1 MKPITDAVLFLVKY
15 DQDAPGCVVVERGT
29 VCLHDQGYYTVNFIE
44 HGLFLAHRLVW
55 ALHHGDPGAMT
66 IEYRDYDRK
75 NNRIDNLRKATKAQQ
90 MYNQGAPAHNT
101 SGVKGLRYSEKAGG
115 WYAEVKFNLKQYTK
129 FSKSREVCEA
139 WLVAK
144 RAELH
149 KEFAHG

>member
-1 MKPITDAVLFLVKY
+1 MKPITDAVLSRVKY
-15 DQDAPGCVVVERGT
+15 DPDAVGCVVVERGT
-29 VCLHDQGYYTVNFIE
+29 VCLHNQGYYTVNLRE

-55 ALHHGDPGAMT
+55 ALHHGDPGDTT
-66 IEYRDYDRK
+66 IDHDDTNRR
-75 NNRIDNLRKATKAQQ
+75 NNLIGNLRKAIKAQQ

-101 SGVKGLRYSEKAGG
+101 SGVKGLRFSERTGG
-115 WYAEVKFNLKQYTK
+115 WHAEVKFNRKQYTK

-139 WLVAK
+139 WLTAK